1 MILLP
6 LMVKMLKQMVM
17 MTMMISR
24 KVDKKFYSSSGLEAH
39 LLICFLPPT
48 SSNPDFKSYIFGE
61 PTNLSPQSNWFLEI
75 FLNIFLK
82 RSKSPTF
89 CSVMIGCH
97 PLELSTKFVLNISN
111 VFHFHILRL
120 ISIPTISQIQIFYL
134 FHKRFQLISMF
145 VDLKYLKIL
154 VWLNVWNAGG
164 ALFES
169 FTIFMN
175 LAAQDWLMSLFYASV
190 GHCWTFSDIVRPLLE
205 KQCCYRHIV
214 EETILEI
221 GTAFDVLA
229 TCLSQ
234 LSCYNSIIAIP
245 WLLCHL

>member
-1 MILLP
+1 M
-6 LMVKMLKQMVM
+6 K
-17 MTMMISR
+17 
-24 KVDKKFYSSSGLEAH
+24 G
-39 LLICFLPPT
+39 
-48 SSNPDFKSYIFGE
+48 
-61 PTNLSPQSNWFLEI
+61 
-75 FLNIFLK
+75 
-82 RSKSPTF
+82 F
-89 CSVMIGCH
+89 CS
-97 PLELSTKFVLNISN
+97 S
-111 VFHFHILRL
+111 
-120 ISIPTISQIQIFYL
+120 
-134 FHKRFQLISMF
+134 
-145 VDLKYLKIL
+145 YLKHQTVL
-154 VWLNVWNAGG
+154 VFGKATVYLEMVGAGANKCVE

>member
-1 MILLP
+1 MSGLVAIH
-6 LMVKMLKQMVM
+6 
-17 MTMMISR
+17 
-24 KVDKKFYSSSGLEAH
+24 SSSRPNL
-39 LLICFLPPT
+39 FW
-48 SSNPDFKSYIFGE
+48 IF
-61 PTNLSPQSNWFLEI
+61 PMSF
-75 FLNIFLK
+75 
-82 RSKSPTF
+82 
-89 CSVMIGCH
+89 
-97 PLELSTKFVLNISN
+97 
-111 VFHFHILRL
+111 
-120 ISIPTISQIQIFYL
+120 ISIFCVSFLSQQ
-134 FHKRFQLISMF
+134 FHKFRSFIFFLHQRFQLISMF

-245 WLLCHL
+245 WLFCHL